1 VPVGTPAA
9 AKNGCSHRY
18 NYRLSANRQT
28 RIVAASLALFVLNA
42 WVVWKLFFVAYTK
55 QLQSNEGS
63 FIAISRVMRDH
74 PSDLLWWPMWNL
86 GIPFHHTYFPFLHA
100 LDALVSALS
109 NISPAMAY
117 HSVTALFYCLGPVT
131 VFWLATR
138 ISGRLAPSFGA
149 ALAYAFLS
157 PSAWLI
163 PSVAR
168 DNGGLWSPRRLQVLI
183 YYGEGPHIAALTLVP
198 VGLLFLYEFWRAV
211 PGSRR
216 QACMG
221 LLAGIFAAFTA
232 LTNAFG
238 AMTLALGALCLLAAL
253 PRKEMA
259 RAATQALAVALVV
272 YAAVCSL
279 IPPSVLHTIS
289 VNAPTVDGVY
299 HYTASSWAAL
309 AGLVLGFVLLWLAME
324 WKPATLWTRFIVL
337 FAWLLSGITLLNFV
351 QVYVLAQP
359 GRYQEEMEMA
369 LLLCLAFGAEALLRD
384 RSRTIQLVLLA
395 VALIFMARQIRVHK
409 LHADHLVDPVDITT
423 TPEYKMA
430 SWMDSH
436 AAGGRVF
443 VGGSYGFWTNVF
455 SDVPQVSGG
464 HEPTSLNPLQR
475 MAAYEI
481 YLDPDG
487 ERTVKWLRALGV
499 SQVGVPASNTFKH
512 PEKFDSLLPLAW
524 KDGADRIYQV
534 PQRHPGLAH
543 VISRQSLVSRTPAD
557 GLDTDPLTPYL
568 AALNDPALPD
578 AEMHWLN
585 FHQAQI
591 SAEVRPG
598 QVISVQENYDPGWT
612 ATVKGQGTP
621 VRADALGFLTVEPPC
636 DGPCQVDLLWDG
648 GPERRTTTLIGAATL
663 SLVACWLVWR
673 MNVARTLMSAAPR
686 LVSALFRWV
695 I

>member
-1 VPVGTPAA
+1 MPAGRPAA
-9 AKNGCSHRY
+9 AKNGWPHGY
-18 NYRLSANRQT
+18 NYRLRANRQI
-28 RIVAASLALFVLNA
+28 RIAAGSLALFALNT
-42 WVVWKLFFVAYTK
+42 WVVWKLFFVAFTK

-100 LDALVSALS
+100 LDALVSALA
-109 NISPAMAY
+109 NIPPAMAY
-117 HSVTALFYCLGPVT
+117 HRVTALFYCFGPVT
-131 VFWLATR
+131 LFWLAAR
-138 ISGRLAPSFGA
+138 VSRRLAPSFGG

-183 YYGEGPHIAALTLVP
+183 HYGEGPHIAALTLVP
-198 VGLLFLYEFWRAV
+198 LALLFLYEFWRAA

-221 LLAGIFAAFTA
+221 LLAGVFAAFTA

-238 AMTLALGALCLLAAL
+238 AVTLALGALCILAAL
-253 PRKEMA
+253 PRRDMA
-259 RAATQALAVALVV
+259 RAAAQALAIALAA
-272 YAAVCSL
+272 YAAVCPL
-279 IPPSVLHTIS
+279 IPPSLLHTIS
-289 VNAPTVDGVY
+289 VNAPTVDGVF

-309 AGLVLGFVLLWLAME
+309 AGLALGFVLLWLAME
-324 WKPATLWTRFIVL
+324 WKNASVWTRFIVL

-369 LLLCLAFGAEALLRD
+369 LLLCLAFGVQALLRD
-384 RSRTIQLVLLA
+384 RSRIIQLVPLA

-409 LHADHLVDPVDITT
+409 LHADYLVESVDITT
-423 TPEYKMA
+423 TPEYNMA

-443 VGGSYGFWTNVF
+443 VGGTYGFWTNVF

-475 MAAYEI
+475 MVTYEI

-512 PEKFDSLLPLAW
+512 PEKFDHLFPVAW

-534 PQRHPGLAH
+534 PQRHLGLAH
-543 VISRQSLVSRTPAD
+543 VIPRESLVSRTPAD

-585 FHQAQI
+585 FHHAQI
-591 SAEVRPG
+591 NAEVRPG
-598 QVISVQENYDPGWT
+598 QLISVQQNYDPGWT

-621 VRADALGFLTVEPPC
+621 LRPDGLGFMIVDPAC
-636 DGPCQVDLLWDG
+636 DGSCRVDLVWDG
-648 GPERRTTTLIGAATL
+648 GVERRTTALISAAAL
-663 SLVACWLVWR
+663 SIVACWLAWR
-673 MNVARTLMSAAPR
+673 M
-686 LVSALFRWV
+686 LFY
-695 I
+695 